1 MNARASGIREQQSL
15 RERLREE
22 EEFGSMAVRRM
33 QKAEDQLR
41 HVEDNAK
48 QALPTMHEEL
58 NELRRALRLQEDM
71 HARTRSELEA
81 PRLVPESIFQQ
92 ASSIPISSRT
102 TKSGWECVSRDRVQ
116 AFPVG
121 TEVRSPE
128 ILTPSHRSPANR
140 EKFDFAQAT
149 QGVPLSVVEDAAPVR
164 FIAARRR
171 ASTLAFCAACIVF
184 FLSEKNPSE
193 PSDARAVR
201 SRQLNELLSTLGMT
215 GRASS
220 SSFSGSKGVRYDAD
234 LASDIAVANLVVED
248 AKVIAAPKNQD
259 SSIHDARLKQ
269 LEDEY
274 LERIAEMRSEMEKAQ
289 KAEQRLR
296 ADRDEWR
303 LMAENLQATG
313 GKMQLKKVKTMTMET
328 INQLMTHTAVILL
341 PKSTVMT
348 TVEVRHAR
356 LVRVQIV
363 TILMEAMIRR
373 SRKLRF
379 LAVKLTKLWYLLSQW

>member
-1 MNARASGIREQQSL
+1 
-15 RERLREE
+15 
-22 EEFGSMAVRRM
+22 
-33 QKAEDQLR
+33 
-41 HVEDNAK
+41 
-48 QALPTMHEEL
+48 
-58 NELRRALRLQEDM
+58 
-71 HARTRSELEA
+71 
-81 PRLVPESIFQQ
+81 
-92 ASSIPISSRT
+92 
-102 TKSGWECVSRDRVQ
+102 
-116 AFPVG
+116 
-121 TEVRSPE
+121 
-128 ILTPSHRSPANR
+128 
-140 EKFDFAQAT
+140 
-149 QGVPLSVVEDAAPVR
+149 
-164 FIAARRR
+164 
-171 ASTLAFCAACIVF
+171 
-184 FLSEKNPSE
+184 
-193 PSDARAVR
+193 
-201 SRQLNELLSTLGMT
+201 MT

-220 SSFSGSKGVRYDAD
+220 SSFSGSKGIRYDAD

-248 AKVIAAPKNQD
+248 AKVIAVPKNQD

-356 LVRVQIV
+356 LVRAQIV

-373 SRKLRF
+373 SRELRF